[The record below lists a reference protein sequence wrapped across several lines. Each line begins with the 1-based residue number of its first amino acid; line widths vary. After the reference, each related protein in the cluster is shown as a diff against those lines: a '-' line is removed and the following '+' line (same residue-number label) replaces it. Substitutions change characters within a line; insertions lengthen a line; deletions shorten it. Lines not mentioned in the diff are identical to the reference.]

1 MGANTAELNR
11 MVTSLEMSG
20 SYRVLE
26 RFQLLG
32 RYGEAGQ
39 QEDIRR
45 VMFVAT
51 ETTGLS
57 VVEDTMFEI
66 GYLLAEVDTKT
77 GAVLRTG
84 GKYQGFEDPGKPL
97 GDYVSGLTGVGDED
111 VKGKKFDAARITE
124 DIGKVDLVVS
134 HSAEFDRKFLEKRF
148 PQFEE
153 KWFACSGAD
162 VDWLAYGSRLTSLEF
177 LAYKV
182 ARVFFEGKRTLSM
195 AELLVHV
202 LAVEVPDVGC
212 PMAELLSN
220 SRPMRHRVWAES
232 APAEMAA
239 VLKAAGY
246 DYCTNAMPFDMKRTW
261 FRETANYQEELE
273 WLAKEVLPHGALVTV
288 DQVSGRERFTGRVK
302 KRNQLKIGA
311 GGSSSDGQRNTSS
324 GQQERR
330 RAPLPM

>member
-1 MGANTAELNR
+1 MSANTAELNR

-57 VVEDTMFEI
+57 LIEDSIFEL

-84 GKYQGFEDPGKPL
+84 GKYQAFEDPGKPL
-97 GDYVSGLTGVGDED
+97 DPYVSELTGVKDED
-111 VKGKKFDAARITE
+111 VKGKVFDAARIAA
-124 DIGKVDLVVS
+124 DIAKVDLVVS
-134 HSAEFDRKFLEKRF
+134 HSADFDRQFLEKRF
-148 PQFEE
+148 PEFQD
-153 KWFACSGAD
+153 KWFACSGTD
-162 VDWLAYGSRLTSLEF
+162 VNWLAYGSRLTSLKF

-182 ARVFFEGKRTLSM
+182 ARVFFDGRRTLSM

-202 LAVEVPDVGC
+202 LAMEVPDVGC
-212 PMAELLSN
+212 PMAELLNN
-220 SRPMRHRVWAES
+220 SRTMLNRVWADG
-232 APAEMAA
+232 APSEMAG

-246 DYCTNAMPFDMKRTW
+246 DYCTNAMPFDLKRTW
-261 FRETANYQEELE
+261 FRETTNVQEEID
-273 WLAKEVLPHGALVTV
+273 WLGSEVLPRGAVVTV

-302 KRNQLKIGA
+302 KRTQMKIGEA
-311 GGSSSDGQRNTSS
+311 TGSSAQRSTPNATP
-324 GQQERR
+324 ERR